1 MGRNDTIL
9 KVKNLTKE
17 FYKNKK
23 LFTAVD
29 HISFQL
35 QKGECLGIVGESGC
49 GKTTTIKMITQLLKA
64 DSGEIWVDG
73 KQIAGQKQQNR
84 KEIKN
89 LYTKIQMVFQTP
101 QDSFDPRQT
110 LGDGI
115 MESVYNHRMSKK
127 EARMRMEQLLQQVEL
142 PLELAE
148 RYPHQVSGGQ
158 CQRAAIA
165 RALAIAPDILIC
177 DEATSALDV
186 TVQAQIVDLL
196 KADND
201 ILQAVTGQDP
211 FQIGYKTVE
220 TLVQSIEGK
229 DVADQGKTVIVEG
242 RPLRRGDT
250 KQLDDFMSDLKS
262 KM

>member
-101 QDSFDPRQT
+101 QDSFDPRRT
-110 LGDGI
+110 LG
-115 MESVYNHRMSKK
+115 E
-127 EARMRMEQLLQQVEL
+127 
-142 PLELAE
+142 
-148 RYPHQVSGGQ
+148 PH
-158 CQRAAIA
+158 I
-165 RALAIAPDILIC
+165 
-177 DEATSALDV
+177 
-186 TVQAQIVDLL
+186 IVD
-196 KADND
+196 
-201 ILQAVTGQDP
+201 AVLAQ
-211 FQIGYKTVE
+211 
-220 TLVQSIEGK
+220 
-229 DVADQGKTVIVEG
+229 VALEG
-242 RPLRRGDT
+242 RNVLGQGALPTRWSPWGT
-250 KQLDDFMSDLKS
+250 
-262 KM
+262 

>member
-101 QDSFDPRQT
+101 QDSFDPRRT

-186 TVQAQIVDLL
+186 TVQAQIIELL
-196 KADND
+196 KRLQQEMDLS
-201 ILQAVTGQDP
+201 ILLISHDLA
-211 FQIGYKTVE
+211 
-220 TLVQSIEGK
+220 LVQHLC
-229 DVADQGKTVIVEG
+229 DRVIVMYQGNIVEQG
-242 RPLRRGDT
+242 TPDRVINAPENDYT
-250 KQLDDFMSDLKS
+250 KMLIEAAMLGQ
-262 KM
+262 